1 MEKKILNEVWD
12 KIFVLAEN
20 VDCKN
25 VTFKTTEGITL
36 VGDLYTPKFFEGK
49 LKGIVV
55 TYPAGA
61 VKEMSSGLYAMK
73 LAEKG
78 FAALAFDASHQGESD
93 GLPRYMENP
102 YERVEDV
109 RCAVDF
115 LSTQDFIDP
124 HRIGAVGIC
133 AGAGYTI
140 NAALTDRRIR
150 AVAGVSGTDAGAAIR
165 DGWSQDIPIEQQIA
179 LLEEASEQRTKE
191 ANGEAQ
197 LLGTYVPETVTEDMP
212 ATMKEAHEYYRTPR
226 ASHPRS
232 ENKVSL
238 VSMQTIM
245 TFEAFHLMDKLLT
258 QPLLMVVG
266 SKSDAFYLSERAIE
280 RAAASDKELFVIEG
294 ATHVDLYDKEPYVG
308 LAIKK
313 LATFFTEK
321 L

>member
-1 MEKKILNEVWD
+1 MEKKISSEAWD
-12 KIFVLAEN
+12 KTFVLAEN
-20 VDCKN
+20 VKCKK
-25 VTFKTTEGITL
+25 VTFKTTNGITL
-36 VGDLYTPKFFEGK
+36 VGDLYTPKVFDGK

-78 FAALAFDASHQGESD
+78 FASLAFDASHQGESK

-115 LSTQDFIDP
+115 LCTQDFIDA
-124 HRIGAVGIC
+124 HRIGAMGIC

-140 NAALTDRRIR
+140 NAALTDRRVR

-191 ANGEAQ
+191 AKGEAQ
-197 LLGTYVPETVTEDMP
+197 LLGTYVPETVTKDMP
-212 ATMKEAHEYYRTPR
+212 VTMKEAHEYYRTPR

-238 VSMQTIM
+238 VSMQNIM

-266 SKSDAFYLSERAIE
+266 SKSDAFYLSERAIN
-280 RAAASDKELFVIEG
+280 RAATSDKELFVIEG
-294 ATHVDLYDKEPYVG
+294 ATHVDLYDRELYVKQ
-308 LAIKK
+308 AIDK
-313 LATFFTEK
+313 LATFFSEK

>member
-1 MEKKILNEVWD
+1 MKKNVLNETWD
-12 KIFVLAEN
+12 KTFALAES
-20 VDCKN
+20 VECKK
-25 VTFKTTEGITL
+25 VSFETTEGITI
-36 VGDLYTPKFFEGK
+36 VGELYTPKSFEGK
-49 LKGIVV
+49 LTGIVA

-73 LAEKG
+73 LAAKG
-78 FAALAFDASHQGESD
+78 FAVLAFDASHQGESE

-102 YERVEDV
+102 YERVEDI

-115 LSTQDFIDP
+115 LCTQDFIES
-124 HRIGAVGIC
+124 RRVGAFGIC

-150 AVAGVSGTDAGAAIR
+150 AVAGISGTDAGAAIR

-191 ANGEAQ
+191 AHGEPQ
-197 LLGTYVPETVTEDMP
+197 LLGTYVPEAITDDMP
-212 ATMKEAHEYYRTPR
+212 VTMKEAHEYYRTPR

-238 VSMQTIM
+238 VSMQNIM

-266 SKSDAFYLSERAIE
+266 SKSDAFYLSERAIN
-280 RAAASDKELFVIEG
+280 RAATSDKELFVIEG
-294 ATHVDLYDKEPYVG
+294 ATHVDLYDRKPYVNQ
-308 LAIKK
+308 AIDK
-313 LATFFTEK
+313 LAMFFSEK